1 MKINVVRFKKKK
13 KTTKKPKTD
22 FVHLFKEAEKLL

>member
-1 MKINVVRFKKKK
+1 MLFDLKKKK